1 MTEFDKTVA
10 VEASG
15 AEATI
20 LGTTIKCPV
29 CQTENA
35 PNEMYCGECGFLL
48 TSTPGEEVP
57 EFEAAARPK
66 LVDSADREYFLRD
79 GENTVGRES
88 ADVLLSDPTVSR
100 RHAVITL
107 EGGKVS
113 VTDLGSTNGT
123 YAEGVQ
129 IQANDKVE
137 VRDDDELKFGSAV
150 VTLKLPETEEVEE
163 EAAGDA
169 PPEAQ
174 PSADDSP
181 PPEGEAEEPAAEV
194 APPLE
199 GGVGGG
205 EEPEPEPEPEAV
217 VPPVAKLIG
226 AAGEF
231 DIVPGA
237 NTIGRRADNNIVLAD
252 SYASGSHAVIIAG
265 EDGFRL
271 TDVGSTNGTSLCG
284 VRIEPNVEAVL
295 SDGDEIVFGQTTL
308 TFQVEHGTAD

>member
-1 MTEFDKTVA
+1 MTNTEFDKTVA

-20 LGTTIKCPV
+20 LGTTVKCLV

-35 PNEMYCGECGFLL
+35 PNEKYCGECGFLL
-48 TSTPGEEVP
+48 TSTPGEEAP
-57 EFEAAARPK
+57 EFEAAAQPK
-66 LVDSADREYFLRD
+66 LVDSAGREYFLRE

-88 ADVLLSDPTVSR
+88 ADVLLADPTVSR

-107 EGGKVS
+107 EGGKVW

-123 YAEGVQ
+123 YAAGVQ

-137 VRDDDELKFGSAV
+137 VRDADELKFGSAV
-150 VTLKLPETEEVEE
+150 VTLKLPQAEET
-163 EAAGDA
+163 

-174 PSADDSP
+174 PT
-181 PPEGEAEEPAAEV
+181 AEV
-194 APPLE
+194 PPPLE
-199 GGVGGG
+199 GGAGGG
-205 EEPEPEPEPEAV
+205 SEAEEVAESEPEPEPEPEPA

-252 SYASGSHAVIIAG
+252 SYASGLHAVITAG